1 EKLATLIEADTL
13 MILTNVENVFINFNE
28 PNQQQIDDIDV
39 ATLKKYAAQGKFA
52 EGSMLPKI
60 EAAIRF
66 VESGENKKV
75 IITNLEQAY
84 EALIGNKG
92 THIHM

>member
-1 EKLATLIEADTL
+1 
-13 MILTNVENVFINFNE
+13 
-28 PNQQQIDDIDV
+28 
-39 ATLKKYAAQGKFA
+39 KYAAQGKFV

-75 IITNLEQAY
+75 IITNLEQVY

>member
-1 EKLATLIEADTL
+1 MYLLTL
-13 MILTNVENVFINFNE
+13 MNLINNKSMILMRSNTE
-28 PNQQQIDDIDV
+28 
-39 ATLKKYAAQGKFA
+39 KYAAQGKFA

-60 EAAIRF
+60 EAAAILF

>member
-1 EKLATLIEADTL
+1 

-75 IITNLEQAY
+75 IITNLEQAS
-84 EALIGNKG
+84 KSFDW
-92 THIHM
+92 